1 MAVSTS
7 LIHSYQF
14 LPRNAIHSADYAVAR
29 CMSVRLSH
37 AGIVYCVKTAKRI
50 LELFYRRVASSHTIL
65 VFIARQHTD
74 ARY

>member
-1 MAVSTS
+1 MYVR
-7 LIHSYQF
+7 
-14 LPRNAIHSADYAVAR
+14 P
-29 CMSVRLSH
+29 SVTRRH
-37 AGIVYCVKTAKRI
+37 CVKTAKRI

>member
-37 AGIVYCVKTAKRI
+37 AGIVSKLRNVSSNFFTAG
-50 LELFYRRVASSHTIL
+50 
-65 VFIARQHTD
+65 
-74 ARY
+74 